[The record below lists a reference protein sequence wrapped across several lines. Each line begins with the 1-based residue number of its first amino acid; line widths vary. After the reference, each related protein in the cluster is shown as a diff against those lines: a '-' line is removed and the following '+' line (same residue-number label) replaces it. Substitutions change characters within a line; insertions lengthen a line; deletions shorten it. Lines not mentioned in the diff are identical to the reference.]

1 MNARVYQR
9 SLGLALSGLLWALA
23 AHAVDGDD
31 HHNVSSP
38 PSSEFVL
45 FVSAEAHHFT
55 EAASNGELNEDAPL
69 IGDAVFAVNHDRFRL
84 FGEFQLSREE
94 HDLERFQLGYE
105 AAANTVIWIGRFH
118 QPASA
123 WNTEHHHGRYL
134 QTAITRPSIELWED
148 EDGIIPQHI
157 TGIYVDSRR
166 PIGES
171 GGLHLAAGAGLG
183 VTVQR
188 KGLEELNLL
197 DPQTSGRRLSLSGRV
212 AYLPNYI
219 GTSEIGLLAAHNNM
233 TVMDSVTSSLLRATN
248 VEQDVYGAFVN
259 WNNDSWKIQSAI
271 YDLEMKLT
279 EVGSA
284 RSEAVVAGYV
294 QVERQLP
301 KNLTVYAREEDS
313 DRANHSLFITINHS
327 DFELRRAILGLR
339 WDFLRN
345 QALTTEVAQGQRIGS
360 HNSEYR
366 LQWSAA
372 VQ

>member
-1 MNARVYQR
+1 MNPSVYR
-9 SLGLALSGLLWALA
+9 CSLGLALGGLFWALM
-23 AHAVDGDD
+23 AHAVDGGD
-31 HHNVSSP
+31 HHNMSSQ

-84 FGEFQLSREE
+84 FGEFQLSKEE
-94 HDLERFQLGYE
+94 HDLERFELGYE
-105 AAANTVIWIGRFH
+105 VIPNTVIWIGRFH

-148 EDGIIPQHI
+148 EDGVIPQHI

-166 PIGES
+166 PIGDG

-183 VTVQR
+183 VTIQ
-188 KGLEELNLL
+188 KEGLEELNLL

-212 AYLPNYI
+212 AYLPSYV
-219 GTSEIGLLAAHNNM
+219 GTSEIGLLMAHNNM
-233 TVMDSVTSSLLRATN
+233 TVLDPATSKLLRAAN
-248 VEQDVYGAFVN
+248 VEQNLYGAFAN
-259 WNNDSWKIQSAI
+259 WNNESWKIQSAI
-271 YDLEMKLT
+271 YGLQMNLT

-284 RSEAVVAGYV
+284 RSETVIAGYV

-301 KNLTVYAREEDS
+301 KNFTAYAREENS
-313 DRANHSLFITINHS
+313 DRADRSLFVTINHP
-327 DFELRRAILGLR
+327 DFELRRATLGVR
-339 WDFLRN
+339 WDFWHD
-345 QALTTEVAQGQRIGS
+345 QALTAEVAKGQRVGS
-360 HNSEYR
+360 SNSEYR

>member
-1 MNARVYQR
+1 MNVRTCQR
-9 SLGLALSGLLWALA
+9 SLGLALSGLLWALSA
-23 AHAVDGDD
+23 YAVDGDD
-31 HHNVSSP
+31 HHNTASQP
-38 PSSEFVL
+38 TSEFVL
-45 FVSAEAHHFT
+45 FVSGEAHHFT
-55 EAASNGELNEDAPL
+55 TPASNGELNEDAPL
-69 IGDAVFAVNHDRFRL
+69 IGDAVFAVNRNRFRL
-84 FGEFQLSREE
+84 FGEFQLSKEE

-105 AAANTVIWIGRFH
+105 AVPNTVIWVGRFH

-166 PIGES
+166 PIGE
-171 GGLHLAAGAGLG
+171 GAGLHLAAGARLG
-183 VTVQR
+183 VTVQ
-188 KGLEELNLL
+188 KGGLKELNLL

-219 GTSEIGLLAAHNNM
+219 GTSEFGLLAAHNNM
-233 TVMDSVTSSLLRATN
+233 TVLDPITSRLLRATN
-248 VEQDVYGAFVN
+248 VEQNIYGVFAN
-259 WNNDSWKIQSAI
+259 WNSDSWTIQSAI
-271 YDLEMKLT
+271 YDLQMKLT

-284 RSEAVVAGYV
+284 RSEAVIAGYL

-301 KNLTVYAREEDS
+301 KNLTAYTREENS
-313 DRANHSLFITINHS
+313 DRADHSLFVTIDHS
-327 DFELRRAILGLR
+327 DFELRRATIGLR
-339 WDFLRN
+339 WDFWRS
-345 QALTTEVAQGQRIGS
+345 QALTTEVAHGQTIGS
-360 HNSEYR
+360 RHFEYR